1 MTPWQQRIRELRS
14 LGIRY
19 DEIAR
24 RTGLAYSS
32 VGSIASGDSAAP
44 TGDPCIRLHLFHL
57 SMMAQN
63 GAASSVPPVVLLDVP
78 RADGKEFFSERQ
90 NRRAS
95 VEGTRRASA
104 VRKARASVA

>member
-32 VGSIASGDSAAP
+32 VGSIASGDTAAP

-57 SMMAQN
+57 SMMAQH
-63 GAASSVPPVVLLDVP
+63 GAASAAPPVVLLDVP
-78 RADGKEFFSERQ
+78 RSDGREFFSERQ
-90 NRRAS
+90 KRGRS
-95 VEGTRRASA
+95 VEGRRLSPT
-104 VRKARASVA
+104 VRKTRTSEA